1 MFHFLFKINEHL
13 NFEYLPSF
21 KIVGIT
27 FDSLYRR
34 DVLAVGVPR
43 LNAGALQV
51 KHSNI
56 QF

>member
-1 MFHFLFKINEHL
+1 MA
-13 NFEYLPSF
+13 
-21 KIVGIT
+21 
-27 FDSLYRR
+27 LYRR

-56 QF
+56 QSNMEMWKC